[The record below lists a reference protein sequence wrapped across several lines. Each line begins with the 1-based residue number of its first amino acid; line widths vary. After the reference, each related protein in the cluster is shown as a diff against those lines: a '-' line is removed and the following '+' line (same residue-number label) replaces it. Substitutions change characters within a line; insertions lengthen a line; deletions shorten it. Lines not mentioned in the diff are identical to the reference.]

1 MCGIVGLW
9 GNPGEDARE
18 VVSRM
23 SRELE
28 LRGPDSN
35 GVWADPNAEL
45 VFGHQRLA
53 ILDLSEHGH
62 QPMVSRS
69 GRWVVTFNGEVYNY
83 DELRAELDGPWRG
96 HSDTEV
102 LLECFEAW
110 GVQGALERFSGMF
123 ALGVWDRQERTL
135 TLARDRLGIKPLY
148 YAKIGGCW
156 AFASTLSALTKVPGF
171 TREVDS
177 DVLTAYLRHGC
188 VPGTRGIYA
197 GVKKLAPGTLLTL
210 ADREQAARPERFWSA
225 LDAARAPRDYPDD
238 ASFLAEL
245 EETLGRA
252 VSRRMISD
260 VPLGAFLSGGVDS
273 SAVVALMCER
283 STSPVKT
290 FSIGFDDAAYDES
303 SHARAVAE
311 HLGTD
316 HHELIVSPKQ
326 ILDTIPRLADVYD
339 EPFADSSQLPTLIVS
354 ELAREQVTV
363 ALSGDG
369 GDELFAGYNRHVWL
383 PRIWRVAERVPRP
396 ARLAIAHALRSLS
409 SYTWDAIFEAT
420 APLRAGRFDVRLP
433 GDKLHKIARVLPA
446 RDLSHAYATLVSIW
460 EEPERL
466 VRKESRALEDTWAN
480 RRVGGTGA
488 LASRLALLDLLG
500 YMPDDILTK
509 VDRASMASSL
519 EARVPLLDHEVVELA
534 LSAPLRFKQRD
545 GVTKWALRQ
554 VLYERVPRELIER
567 PKMGFGVPLHE
578 WLRGPLRE
586 WAEELLDA
594 RRLAREGNLNPEPIR
609 ALWEAHLS
617 GRTNA
622 QHRLWGVL
630 MFQSWFERRGA
641 EPFRGVTRP
650 HMR

>member
-1 MCGIVGLW
+1 
-9 GNPGEDARE
+9 
-18 VVSRM
+18 M
-23 SRELE
+23 SRELV

-35 GVWADPNAEL
+35 GVWADPGADL

-53 ILDLSEHGH
+53 ILDLSEQGH

-69 GRWVVTFNGEVYNY
+69 GRWAIVFNGEIYNY
-83 DELRAELDGPWRG
+83 EELRAELEGPWRG

-102 LLECFEAW
+102 ALECIERW
-110 GVQGALERFSGMF
+110 GVREALSRFSGMF
-123 ALGVWDRQERTL
+123 AMGVWDRRERTL

-148 YAKIGGCW
+148 YARVKGCW
-156 AFASTLSALTKVPGF
+156 AFASTMKALTRVPGF
-171 TREVDS
+171 TRDVDP
-177 DVLTAYLRHGC
+177 DVLAAYLQHSC

-197 GVKKLAPGTLLTL
+197 GVEKLAPGTLLTL
-210 ADREQAARPERFWSA
+210 EGRAQAPRPERFWSA
-225 LDAARAPRDYPDD
+225 LDAARAPRSWASD
-238 ASFLAEL
+238 AEFLEEL
-245 EETLGRA
+245 EDTLGRA

-273 SAVVALMCER
+273 STVVALMCER
-283 STSPVKT
+283 SNAPVKT

-316 HHELIVSPKQ
+316 HNELIVSPGRV
-326 ILDTIPRLADVYD
+326 IDAIPRLADVYD

-383 PRIWRVAERVPRP
+383 PRIWALAGPLPWPVRVAASR
-396 ARLAIAHALRSLS
+396 AIRALS

-446 RDLSHAYATLVSIW
+446 RDLGEAYSTLVSIW
-460 EEPERL
+460 EEPARL
-466 VRKESRALEDTWAN
+466 VRKETRPLEATWAN
-480 RRVGGTGA
+480 QRVGGTGE
-488 LASRLALLDLLG
+488 LAERLALLDLHG

-534 LSAPLRFKQRD
+534 VSAPLRFKQRG
-545 GVTKWALRQ
+545 GVTKWALRE

-594 RRLAREGNLNPEPIR
+594 RRLDREGHLDPKPIR

-617 GRTNA
+617 GRVNA
-622 QHRLWGVL
+622 QHRLWSVL
-630 MFQSWFERRGA
+630 MFQSWFERQGA
-641 EPFRGVTRP
+641 GPFRGVRRP
-650 HMR
+650 RMM